1 MEPRR
6 VALHTIEPLAVPEI
20 ARREV
25 RPFRVRKTG
34 NSEFD
39 VALERLFDDPV
50 EKGETSVGKSAE
62 RATALRAS
70 EPAKTVESHLA
81 AGEEEAAVENLPDR
95 GPVRFSRHAQARL
108 ESRGV
113 ELGEEERE
121 KLDRAV
127 DALDR
132 RGGKEGLVL
141 FSDRA
146 YIVGVPQRTVITVF
160 DRSEALG
167 HVFTNID
174 STYVDA

>member
-1 MEPRR
+1 MEARR
-6 VALHTIEPLAVPEI
+6 VQLHAIEPLAVPGT
-20 ARREV
+20 ARPDA
-25 RPFRVRKTG
+25 RPLRVRKTG

-39 VALERLFDDPV
+39 VALERLFDTD
-50 EKGETSVGKSAE
+50 
-62 RATALRAS
+62 S
-70 EPAKTVESHLA
+70 EPVVAKPSES
-81 AGEEEAAVENLPDR
+81 GVSPTEESLLLDVSLPER

-113 ELGEEERE
+113 ELGVEDQD

-132 RGGKEGLVL
+132 RGGHEALVM
-141 FSDRA
+141 FADRA
-146 YIVGVPQRTVITVF
+146 YIVGVPQRMVITVF

>member
-1 MEPRR
+1 MQTRR
-6 VALHTIEPLAVPEI
+6 VELHAIQPLAAPEV
-20 ARREV
+20 AHGEV
-25 RPFRVRKTG
+25 RPLRVRKTG

-39 VALERLFDDPV
+39 VALERLFDEPETEVSSGKGSESSPTDPAPGSVADVSLV
-50 EKGETSVGKSAE
+50 E
-62 RATALRAS
+62 
-70 EPAKTVESHLA
+70 
-81 AGEEEAAVENLPDR
+81 R

-113 ELGEEERE
+113 ELDVEERE

-127 DALDR
+127 DSLDR
-132 RGGKEGLVL
+132 RGGKEALVL

-174 STYVDA
+174 STYVDT

>member
-1 MEPRR
+1 MESRR

-20 ARREV
+20 ARREA
-25 RPFRVRKTG
+25 RPLRVRKTG

-39 VALERLFDDPV
+39 VALERLFDEPV
-50 EKGETSVGKSAE
+50 ENGDTSVGKSAD
-62 RATALRAS
+62 RAVVPGAS
-70 EPAKTVESHLA
+70 EPASAGESHLA
-81 AGEEEAAVENLPDR
+81 AGEAEVESLPDR

-113 ELGEEERE
+113 ELVEEERE